1 MTYLRYPITC
11 DPELT
16 EILLALLADAG
27 FDSFQE
33 TDDGLEAY
41 AEAAGAAKWLNVL
54 TELGSTYA
62 FSYSVE
68 EVVEQN
74 WNAVWEGQFHPIQ
87 IDDRLLLRASF
98 HDSVEG
104 VARELVID
112 PKMAF
117 GTGHHATTY
126 MMCERVLDH
135 LAGREK
141 TERVLDFGC
150 GTGVL
155 AILAA
160 QLGAAVV
167 DAVDIERPAYE
178 STLEN
183 AAANGVVLSTVVHG
197 QLADVALGQPY
208 DLILANINRNVLLAE
223 AGPLYERLRA
233 GGTLYLSGILD
244 TDEALVVRAF
254 GEVGFIHLTTHRSAD
269 WCACAFTR

>member
-98 HDSVEG
+98 HESVEG

-233 GGTLYLSGILD
+233 GGYPLPQRYS
-244 TDEALVVRAF
+244 RY
-254 GEVGFIHLTTHRSAD
+254 R
-269 WCACAFTR
+269 